1 MRISLSRKIFWLFLP
16 MTTISL
22 LFGVTV
28 YYGLTGINLAN
39 SQISQIKAFQ
49 LQLKELEVW
58 QTNIIRHHDAS
69 HHKAFKLEI
78 NKTRKM
84 ATELARIQGNLP
96 RYLRSRLE
104 KISFFMDNF
113 SRASLELYNRY
124 DTDLRFPKK
133 NGTLLNKLDARVD
146 GMTETVDPQLLNS
159 FRNEL
164 QKLSFLQLKIY
175 HDRDIS
181 KLPELKK
188 IKREMARIMN
198 RPEILTIVD
207 QFLANLEANYLN
219 YLGIRDKEDFLH
231 KTSERFF
238 QVSLDTILP
247 IEKRNQRTKHI
258 FILAI
263 IGITLLAI
271 LLNLLCWLY
280 SSRYLRRFL
289 SSHKRAI
296 QVIEKSDYDFDL
308 TRLPNDEIGDLT
320 RTLKQVVSDRQQ
332 AEESLRKSED
342 RYRIFV
348 DNATDAFYLSDM
360 NGRFLDVNKAAC
372 TTLGYTREELL
383 SLTIFDVDADFPPD
397 KLSEILGSLT
407 YNEPRLVESVH
418 KKKDGKMFP
427 VEVRIR
433 SFGQKE
439 QPLLLSLARDIADRK
454 KAEQE
459 LTKHREHLEE
469 LVEKRT
475 NELKEKT
482 DKIEESRKA
491 LTYLVEDV
499 NKAGEELRKVN
510 MEYAAANKELKEFAY
525 IVSHDLKAPLRAI
538 SQLTHWISEDY
549 SEAFDDDGKKQMDLI
564 LKRVKRMDGLIE
576 GILRYSR
583 IGRIREKEERPDLN
597 LIVKNIIDALSP
609 PDNVKIII
617 ENELP
622 DVLRDSTR
630 MEQVFQNLIG
640 NAIKFMDKSEGIIRV
655 GCADEGA
662 YWKFSIS
669 DNGPGIDKRYHD
681 KIFRIFQ
688 TLVPRDEHESTG
700 IGLTLVKKIIE
711 LYGGSVSV
719 ESEAGRGATF
729 FFTLPKKGEKY
740 EKL

>member
-1 MRISLSRKIFWLFLP
+1 
-16 MTTISL
+16 
-22 LFGVTV
+22 
-28 YYGLTGINLAN
+28 
-39 SQISQIKAFQ
+39 
-49 LQLKELEVW
+49 
-58 QTNIIRHHDAS
+58 
-69 HHKAFKLEI
+69 
-78 NKTRKM
+78 
-84 ATELARIQGNLP
+84 
-96 RYLRSRLE
+96 
-104 KISFFMDNF
+104 
-113 SRASLELYNRY
+113 
-124 DTDLRFPKK
+124 
-133 NGTLLNKLDARVD
+133 
-146 GMTETVDPQLLNS
+146 
-159 FRNEL
+159 
-164 QKLSFLQLKIY
+164 
-175 HDRDIS
+175 
-181 KLPELKK
+181 
-188 IKREMARIMN
+188 
-198 RPEILTIVD
+198 
-207 QFLANLEANYLN
+207 
-219 YLGIRDKEDFLH
+219 
-231 KTSERFF
+231 
-238 QVSLDTILP
+238 
-247 IEKRNQRTKHI
+247 
-258 FILAI
+258 
-263 IGITLLAI
+263 
-271 LLNLLCWLY
+271 
-280 SSRYLRRFL
+280 
-289 SSHKRAI
+289 
-296 QVIEKSDYDFDL
+296 
-308 TRLPNDEIGDLT
+308 
-320 RTLKQVVSDRQQ
+320 
-332 AEESLRKSED
+332 
-342 RYRIFV
+342 
-348 DNATDAFYLSDM
+348 
-360 NGRFLDVNKAAC
+360 
-372 TTLGYTREELL
+372 
-383 SLTIFDVDADFPPD
+383 
-397 KLSEILGSLT
+397 
-407 YNEPRLVESVH
+407 
-418 KKKDGKMFP
+418 
-427 VEVRIR
+427 
-433 SFGQKE
+433 
-439 QPLLLSLARDIADRK
+439 
-454 KAEQE
+454 
-459 LTKHREHLEE
+459 
-469 LVEKRT
+469 VEKRT